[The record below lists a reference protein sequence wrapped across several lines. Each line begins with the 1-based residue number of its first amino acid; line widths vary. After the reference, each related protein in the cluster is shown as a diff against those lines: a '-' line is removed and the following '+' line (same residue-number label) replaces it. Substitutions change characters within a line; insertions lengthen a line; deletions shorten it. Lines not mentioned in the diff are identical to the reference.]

1 MRSLYLPALL
11 LQVLLSC
18 LIVWVF
24 YLFPALGFCLPISY
38 LASKAPVPA
47 PSPQQ
52 IDLSLRMASRGPL
65 VSVTAVPTWTP
76 GIEQENK
83 LAQLAVTVFPAGRG
97 SGTQRV
103 SANDCV
109 GRAREG
115 DGDSILCLFLFC
127 SCPGV
132 TDF

>member
-1 MRSLYLPALL
+1 M
-11 LQVLLSC
+11 
-18 LIVWVF
+18 
-24 YLFPALGFCLPISY
+24 
-38 LASKAPVPA
+38 
-47 PSPQQ
+47 
-52 IDLSLRMASRGPL
+52 

-97 SGTQRV
+97 PGTERV

-115 DGDSILCLFLFC
+115 DGDGILRQFLFC

-132 TDF
+132 PHF

>member
-1 MRSLYLPALL
+1 MPDSVGLLPGPSSRFLSSY
-11 LQVLLSC
+11 LLSC
-18 LIVWVF
+18 FQGSGPCPL
-24 YLFPALGFCLPISY
+24 
-38 LASKAPVPA
+38 
-47 PSPQQ
+47 PQQ

>member
-1 MRSLYLPALL
+1 MPDSVGLLPGPSSRFLSSY
-11 LQVLLSC
+11 LLSC
-18 LIVWVF
+18 F
-24 YLFPALGFCLPISY
+24 QGSGPRP
-38 LASKAPVPA
+38 PP
-47 PSPQQ
+47 PPQQ

-97 SGTQRV
+97 PGTQRV

-115 DGDSILCLFLFC
+115 DADSILRQFLFC